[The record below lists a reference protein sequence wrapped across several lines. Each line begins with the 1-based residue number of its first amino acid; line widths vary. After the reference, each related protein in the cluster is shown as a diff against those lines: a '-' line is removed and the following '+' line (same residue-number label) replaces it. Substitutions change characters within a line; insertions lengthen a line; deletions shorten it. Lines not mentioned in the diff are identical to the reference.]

1 VILTCSGGD
10 SAQGADEAARRGLPL
25 PPLAAATAARLRE
38 LLPDTAT
45 VANPLDYT
53 AMIWGDA
60 DALAELIA
68 TVGADSAIEET
79 LVFYDQPHDLDG
91 ASEESWRA
99 VRDGII
105 AGAARSDAQVMVSST
120 LPELLDDGAA
130 WRFLSHGIPAVAGLR
145 TGVACAAALRW
156 PAGDAERLRA
166 IAAVASTWTGDGG
179 GEWLPE
185 HAAKE
190 LLRSAGIAVPDGRLV
205 GDEDGAAAALS
216 ELGAPLVLKL
226 SAASVQH
233 KSELGGV
240 ELGLPAEDDVRA
252 AYRRL
257 AALAAAHG
265 GEVLAERMASPGV
278 ELLAAA
284 RADTIVPVLV
294 LGLGGIWTE
303 LLDDV
308 AIVPLPADAARVE
321 RALHSLRGA
330 ALFNGGRGR
339 PPLDVAAAARLIER
353 CGQLLIDE
361 GLMLI
366 ELNPVIVADAGAVAV
381 DATVRLRTGRKSLRE
396 PVGFTPT
403 SAALRRSAR

>member
-1 VILTCSGGD
+1 
-10 SAQGADEAARRGLPL
+10 
-25 PPLAAATAARLRE
+25 
-38 LLPDTAT
+38 
-45 VANPLDYT
+45 
-53 AMIWGDA
+53 
-60 DALAELIA
+60 
-68 TVGADSAIEET
+68 
-79 LVFYDQPHDLDG
+79 
-91 ASEESWRA
+91 
-99 VRDGII
+99 
-105 AGAARSDAQVMVSST
+105 
-120 LPELLDDGAA
+120 
-130 WRFLSHGIPAVAGLR
+130 LS
-145 TGVACAAALRW
+145 
-156 PAGDAERLRA
+156 
-166 IAAVASTWTGDGG
+166 
-179 GEWLPE
+179 
-185 HAAKE
+185 
-190 LLRSAGIAVPDGRLV
+190 
-205 GDEDGAAAALS
+205 
-216 ELGAPLVLKL
+216 
-226 SAASVQH
+226 
-233 KSELGGV
+233 
-240 ELGLPAEDDVRA
+240 AEDDVRA

-257 AALAAAHG
+257 AALAAVHG